1 MDYYV
6 SNPRFYVAVDCIIFG
21 FRKDSLK
28 LLLLKRNF
36 EPAMGKWSLM
46 GGFVQEGESVHMAAV
61 RVLRE
66 LTGLDNVF
74 LDQVHAYGETER
86 DPGSRVISVSYYA
99 LINISEYDEQLVK
112 EHNAFWVDIHELPEL
127 IFDHGQ
133 MVTNAL
139 KKLRQKAAIR
149 SIGLNLLPDE
159 FSLTQLQSLYEAIY
173 DEKLDKRNFRKKIAS
188 LSAIRKTG
196 NIDKTTSKKGAALYC
211 FDKTEYS
218 EADRFDIIDYE

>member
-127 IFDHGQ
+127 IFD
-133 MVTNAL
+133 
-139 KKLRQKAAIR
+139 
-149 SIGLNLLPDE
+149 P
-159 FSLTQLQSLYEAIY
+159 F
-173 DEKLDKRNFRKKIAS
+173 
-188 LSAIRKTG
+188 
-196 NIDKTTSKKGAALYC
+196 
-211 FDKTEYS
+211 
-218 EADRFDIIDYE
+218 